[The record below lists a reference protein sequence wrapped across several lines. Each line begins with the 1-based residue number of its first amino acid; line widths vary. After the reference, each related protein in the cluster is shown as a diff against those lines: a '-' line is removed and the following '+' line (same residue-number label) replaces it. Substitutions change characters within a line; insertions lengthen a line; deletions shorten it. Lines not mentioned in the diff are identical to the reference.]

1 MPSWTALGIKW
12 SVLPLVRSRMA
23 AILTASPAPLRELRT
38 LRSLGD
44 SFVARSP
51 THRAAEATVV
61 ERSPAGSELHSLA
74 SASGAC
80 STLVFAVHGGAFV
93 AGNAAL
99 YRPLW
104 SALAKQCGPSVC
116 VAAPST
122 LLAPEASLDAIL
134 EHLEASYVAA
144 VARAGVGADNVVVL
158 GDSAGAH
165 LAVGMLLR
173 LNRSRANA
181 TATAALRPRALLL
194 SSPVVSF
201 TKRWADAASRA
212 DDPLLPFENNSLQAL
227 GSFVLTGNNVF
238 HPQSAASAAERAGVV
253 AALEQNATLSPLL
266 TPAAELVAALPRR
279 VYVTAG
285 STEGLLPQSEAFA
298 AALQTRVHVRDGLW
312 HSYAA
317 MAGHVPEADDELTRW
332 AAFIREESPPKR

>member
-1 MPSWTALGIKW
+1 
-12 SVLPLVRSRMA
+12 V
-23 AILTASPAPLRELRT
+23 RELRT

-61 ERSPAGSELHSLA
+61 DRSHAGSEWHSLS

-93 AGNAAL
+93 AGNSAL

-116 VAAPST
+116 IAAPST

-144 VARAGVGADNVVVL
+144 VARAGVSADNVVVL

-173 LNRSRANA
+173 LSRSRAAGA

-201 TKRWADAASRA
+201 TKRWADVASRA
-212 DDPLLPFENNSLQAL
+212 DDPLLPFENNALQAL
-227 GSFVLTGNNVF
+227 GSFVLTGGNVF
-238 HPQSAASAAERAGVV
+238 HAQSTASAAERASVV

-266 TPAAELVAALPRR
+266 TPAAELVTALPKRI
-279 VYVTAG
+279 YVTAG

-317 MAGHVPEADDELTRW
+317 MVGHVPEADDELTRW
-332 AAFIREESPPKR
+332 ADFILEETRRKL